1 MSASLIFDIAPI
13 GSLVAWSDGT
23 VQPPERHR
31 KKLSAWKSRNSQG
44 RLIRKQA
51 GRTTGTY
58 IAQPDFTIHE
68 GDFGSAGTIV
78 LRVFRT
84 FSIDSDLT
92 FKVVDR
98 PVIGSVRIFDRPG
111 AGAELVH
118 LAVSRAD
125 AETWL
130 TQHRHPL
137 AVLEEVTAD
146 EAAATVVEGRAAA

>member
-23 VQPPERHR
+23 VRPPERHR

-44 RLIRKQA
+44 RLIRKKN
-51 GRTTGTY
+51 GRATGSY
-58 IAQPDFTIHE
+58 VAAPDFTIHE

-92 FKVVDR
+92 FKVVER
-98 PVIGSVRIFDRPG
+98 PALGSVRIFDRPG

-118 LAVSRAD
+118 LAASRTD

-130 TQHRHPL
+130 TKHRHPL

-146 EAAATVVEGRAAA
+146 EIVKAAVEGRAAA